1 MKSYTLNSKS
11 WHFWLASEW
20 GSRIYVGEGIDICSY
35 IRRVISGFFK
45 MIGAGI
51 MAALFIGLILAGEGS
66 FLYAAYQLTFG
77 DINLITE
84 AVGTLAA
91 IAAALNVLLLIGA
104 VKAWTEENDISLS
117 VPTPGFI
124 SLAAKKFKSK
134 TCFMI
139 NFKE

>member
-20 GSRIYVGEGIDICSY
+20 GGRIYVEDGIDICSY

-66 FLYAAYQLTFG
+66 FLYAAYQLLFG
-77 DINLITE
+77 DVSLITE
-84 AVGTLAA
+84 SVGTLAA
-91 IAAALNVLLLIGA
+91 IAAALNVLLLIGS
-104 VKAWTEENDISLS
+104 VKAWIEGNDVSLS